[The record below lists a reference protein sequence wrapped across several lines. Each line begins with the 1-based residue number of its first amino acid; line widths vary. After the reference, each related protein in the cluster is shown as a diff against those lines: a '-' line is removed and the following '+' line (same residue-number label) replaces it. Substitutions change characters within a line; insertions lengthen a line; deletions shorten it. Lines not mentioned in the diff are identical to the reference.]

1 MDRHLF
7 VPRCYPFG
15 EGEIVMF
22 FDPGIIDAIRNTLP
36 GLGDFFLFVTQIGS
50 EIFYIVLLLIG
61 YWAFNKRESIIATYV
76 LVIAVLSNYWLKY
89 IIANNRPPASY
100 YLPGAD
106 YPNYSTPSGHSQ
118 YSATFYGWLTVR
130 TKAWWIALIGI
141 ILTFLIGI
149 SRIYIGV
156 HFLGDVLIGWGVGI
170 LIVIVIYYLEKPARE
185 YLSKYKLEHLL
196 FFVFFVGLVMLIVAT
211 FLPAPP
217 NDNFGNV
224 GGLTMGLALGL
235 VLEERFVQFSVE
247 PHNGQKL
254 RLILRVVIGLILVIG
269 VMFGLAPIL
278 PSEDILL
285 RSVRYFLTALMG
297 VFIWPA
303 IFKKANL

>member
-1 MDRHLF
+1 
-7 VPRCYPFG
+7 
-15 EGEIVMF
+15 MF
-22 FDPGIIDAIRNTLP
+22 YDPVLIDVIRDTFP
-36 GLGDFFLFVTQIGS
+36 GLGDFFLLVTQLGS
-50 EIFYIVLLLIG
+50 EIFFIVLLLIG
-61 YWAFNKRESIIATYV
+61 YWTFNKRESLIATYV
-76 LVIAVLSNYWLKY
+76 MVIAVLSNYWLKY

-141 ILTFLIGI
+141 ILTILIGI

-156 HFLGDVLIGWGVGI
+156 HFLGDVLMGWSVGT
-170 LIVIVIYYLEKPARE
+170 LTVIVFYYLEKPARE

-196 FFVFFVGLVMLIVAT
+196 LFVFFIGFVMLVVAT

-217 NDNFGNV
+217 NDNFGNI

-235 VLEERFVQFSVE
+235 VLEDKYVGFSVE
-247 PHNGQKL
+247 APVGQKW
-254 RLILRVVIGLILVIG
+254 RLVLRVVIGLILVIG
-269 VMFGLAPIL
+269 VMIGLSGIL
-278 PSEDILL
+278 PTTDILL
-285 RSVRYFLTALMG
+285 RSIRYFLTALMG
-297 VFIWPA
+297 VFVWPL
-303 IFKKANL
+303 IFKKVNL